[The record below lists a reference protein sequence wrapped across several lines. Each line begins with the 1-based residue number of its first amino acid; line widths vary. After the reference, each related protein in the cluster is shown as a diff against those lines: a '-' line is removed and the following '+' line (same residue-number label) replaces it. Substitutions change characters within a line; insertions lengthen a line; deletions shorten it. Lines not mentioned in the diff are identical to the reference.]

1 MDVIRAFDEVWN
13 KFMVI
18 CRAKLMEKS
27 RQNILNFSA
36 AQMAIQD
43 AISIWFDPYE
53 ACGEWLKSL
62 KREYPDAENR
72 IRVILQEIKL
82 EEIPHKKV
90 GSEHSALGVAAA
102 GAALGTGAGYWFF
115 HFGTV
120 GTVLSAIIPAA
131 LLFPAIKGFQKTEKD
146 RIQKEE
152 ILEYLNQLYFVKEEI
167 EGILNCIAISAV

>member
-43 AISIWFDPYE
+43 AISIWFD
-53 ACGEWLKSL
+53 
-62 KREYPDAENR
+62 
-72 IRVILQEIKL
+72 QEIKL